1 MLTGAASL
9 CWSPPRGATVPRIKR
24 GLLDHAGPWVGGR
37 LLPTRVRRVH
47 RSGQGI
53 SRIPEPMIEELAGSC
68 HTALERH
75 RRVGGSFCCTSRET
89 LAIVGPYQFRARRAG
104 TPSFVSVDVSRALA
118 FDP

>member
-1 MLTGAASL
+1 M
-9 CWSPPRGATVPRIKR
+9 P
-24 GLLDHAGPWVGGR
+24 
-37 LLPTRVRRVH
+37 
-47 RSGQGI
+47 
-53 SRIPEPMIEELAGSC
+53 IPEPMIEELAGSC

-118 FDP
+118 FDPEVRSFVPDRDGSLSAEATDREHAWKLLLPNR